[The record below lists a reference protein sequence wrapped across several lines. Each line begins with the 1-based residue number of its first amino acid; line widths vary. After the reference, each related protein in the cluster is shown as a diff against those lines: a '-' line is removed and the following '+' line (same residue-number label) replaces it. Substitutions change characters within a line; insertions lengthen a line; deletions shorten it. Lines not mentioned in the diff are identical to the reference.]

1 MNGGTPVT
9 TCDVIR
15 FEINDGAKKRPL
27 YLGCLPAEELN
38 RLCIVPSFSATTG
51 QEEIAGNVLQPPIK
65 DWQRPLITAK
75 SDRIMKRYD
84 RVGEFMP
91 NPVLLSVGNQ
101 DGVKVQPKTIDGNA
115 TGLYTLT
122 IDIEQD
128 KGAPLLVLDGQ
139 HRINGLARGT
149 KKSNPIPFVLLF
161 SEKKGVYPPQDS
173 AKIFAEVS
181 TESTALKELHREWM
195 QYAFELDSYDP
206 ITPGGED
213 NRKSMEVAA
222 FLCHERT
229 FGSGKSAV
237 NNPFLD
243 AIQFNPELPAKP
255 AIGKGLTFNAV
266 QVKGFA
272 LDEYYR
278 GSPIGG
284 KHLDPKEVAEQIAL
298 ASLALQ
304 NSLGTPLDESV
315 FFGRVGKFQQY
326 MEHAFVRAVLAKL
339 LDDSTPHWSAIFS
352 KMGMSM
358 NIWDFSPWVKTTGGN
373 DGNTSRKVARE
384 VMIESVKNAAVP
396 HGSSTLVE
404 YLQGDNAQIV
414 FIASFVNSDGRKL
427 KKGSKSIT
435 YAPGSVRTISLGG
448 RKHLKIDDSQTTS
461 NIGKID
467 IFDDDAK
474 RSKDFTFSSL
484 KRGVKLD
491 RQVRLN
497 VEARYYGGISD
508 AKVIT
513 IDPN

>member
-1 MNGGTPVT
+1 VT

-15 FEINDGAKKRPL
+15 FEIDDGLRKRPL
-27 YLGCLPAEELN
+27 YLGHMPAVDLD
-38 RLCIVPSFSATTG
+38 RLCRVPSFSATTD

-65 DWQRPLITAK
+65 DWQRPLIPSK
-75 SDRIMKRYD
+75 SDRIMKRYERD
-84 RVGEFMP
+84 GEFMP

-101 DGVKVQPKTIDGNA
+101 DSVKVQAKMIDGNA
-115 TGLYTLT
+115 TGLFSLV
-122 IDIEQD
+122 IETGDDDEQ
-128 KGAPLLVLDGQ
+128 PLLILDGQ
-139 HRINGLARGT
+139 HRISGLAKGS

-181 TESTALKELHREWM
+181 TESTGLKELHREWM

-206 ITPGGED
+206 ITQSGIE

-222 FLCHERT
+222 FLCHERQ
-229 FGSGKSAV
+229 FGAGAAAV

-243 AIQFNPELPAKP
+243 AIQFNPEMPAKP
-255 AIGKGLTFNAV
+255 AIGKGLTFNAI
-266 QVKGFA
+266 QVRGFA

-278 GSPIGG
+278 GSPVGG
-284 KHLDPKEVAEQIAL
+284 KHLDPKQVAEQIAL

-315 FFGRVGKFQQY
+315 FFGKTGKFQQY
-326 MEHAFVRAVLAKL
+326 MEHAFVRSVLAKL
-339 LDDSTPHWSAIFS
+339 LDDPKPHWDAIFAS
-352 KMGMSM
+352 MGMGL

-384 VMIESVKNAAVP
+384 VMIEAVKNAAVP

-404 YLQGDNAQIV
+404 YLQGDNAQIIFV
-414 FIASFVNSDGRKL
+414 ASFVNSDGRKL
-427 KKGSKSIT
+427 KKGSKEISYT
-435 YAPGSVRTISLGG
+435 PGSVRTISLGG
-448 RKHLKIDDSQTTS
+448 REHLKIDDGQTTS

-474 RSKDFTFSSL
+474 RSKDFTFATL
-484 KRGVKLD
+484 KRGVRLD

-497 VEARYYGGISD
+497 IEARYYGGISD

-513 IDPN
+513 IDPK